1 QSSRLLIKIV
11 ILLFEYLVS
20 VLTGAYLS
28 ENPLVSIKRYTLYL
42 TLYLGVK
49 VTRWLSR
56 IQSQDLISQV
66 GYKCYAL
73 PVCVACLWLL
83 YIASLYCG
91 LTVDTVE
98 CVALCVCVFV
108 CVCVC
113 VCVCVTPECLCESR
127 MSV

>member
-49 VTRWLSR
+49 VTRWRSR
-56 IQSQDLISQV
+56 IQSQYLISPV
-66 GYKCYAL
+66 GYICKHYFINKC
-73 PVCVACLWLL
+73 
-83 YIASLYCG
+83 G
-91 LTVDTVE
+91 DTGSNFRPGH
-98 CVALCVCVFV
+98 AAITPYLHGDVF
-108 CVCVC
+108 
-113 VCVCVTPECLCESR
+113 
-127 MSV
+127 